1 MDELIPNLYRNYGIY
16 VNRSRAFPLD
26 LDGFKPVE
34 RRILLAAYQIAK
46 DKLVKS
52 ARVDAHA
59 LGHWHPHSSA
69 YGTIVQLY
77 HQKFLDG
84 QGNFG
89 NDIGVEESPPAAM
102 RYTECKLSKNMYNLA
117 FRLID
122 YVPWSESELDDEP
135 EYLPTMYPGCLLG
148 KEYTVG
154 IGFGYKT
161 LIPCYSIEDLKK
173 RLSFLLGKT
182 KENPIIRPISDCK
195 FFSTD
200 KEFELLLTKGKSAIT
215 AQGIFKVDNIR
226 CKAIVKSWPH
236 GKRFD
241 SILSKFEKELGNQ
254 DIGYIDESSKENGGT
269 HIVFEVLKTRNRS
282 EIFQTFVSKLK
293 DVLSGSIPFEIIVV
307 EKQTGIPKLMS
318 VDKMLIETY
327 NMYKETTDTMLKSEE
342 LRYRNLINENK
353 LLQKIKIPL
362 AKNLQSNEKDME
374 KIIDSIST
382 DTGIDK
388 NIVKNLI
395 QKYKISKLLSVKDE
409 LDDLEEKIK
418 NIRLCLNNLDAFV
431 LKQYES
437 LLFTEGENK

>member
-59 LGHWHPHSSA
+59 LGHWHPHSTA
-69 YGTIVQLY
+69 YGTIVQLVLN
-77 HQKFLDG
+77 KFLDG
-84 QGNFG
+84 QGIFG
-89 NDIGVEESPPAAM
+89 TDIGIDPTPAAAM
-102 RYTECKLSKNMYNLA
+102 RYTECKLSKNTNNLA

-135 EYLPTMYPGCLLG
+135 EYLPTIYAGCLLG

-161 LIPCYSIEDLKK
+161 LIPCYSIGDLKK

-195 FFSTD
+195 FLSTD
-200 KEFELLLTKGKSAIT
+200 KEFELLLTKGKSAI
-215 AQGIFKVDNIR
+215 AVQGIFKIDNVR

-236 GKRFD
+236 GKRFE
-241 SILSKFEKELGNQ
+241 SILSKFEKELANQ

-282 EIFQTFVSKLK
+282 EIFQAFASKLK
-293 DVLSGSIPFEIIVV
+293 DVLVGAIPFEIIVV
-307 EKQTGIPKLMS
+307 DNQTGVPKLMS
-318 VDKMLIETY
+318 VDEMLIKTY

-342 LRYRNLINENK
+342 VKYKNLINENK
-353 LLQKIKIPL
+353 LLQKIKTPL
-362 AKNLQSNEKDME
+362 AKKLQSNETDME

-382 DTGIDK
+382 DTSIDK
-388 NIVKNLI
+388 SIVKNLI

-418 NIRLCLNNLDAFV
+418 NINLCLNNLDSFV
-431 LKQYES
+431 LKQYDS
-437 LLFTEGENK
+437 LFFTEGENK